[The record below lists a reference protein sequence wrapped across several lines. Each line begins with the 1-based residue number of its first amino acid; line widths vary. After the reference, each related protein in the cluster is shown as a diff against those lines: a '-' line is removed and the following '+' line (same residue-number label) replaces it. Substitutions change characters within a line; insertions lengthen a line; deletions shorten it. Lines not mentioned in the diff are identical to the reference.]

1 MSGTVWTKFYWAD
14 WMSDAGVR
22 RSSLAARGLWIDML
36 CIAAQADPIGY
47 LTVKKVPLTVK
58 DIARMVGESEP
69 ETGTL
74 LDELERN
81 GVFSRDRNG
90 TIFSRRIVR
99 DEKKARTAQNNG
111 KKGGNPSLGNSSGKS
126 ASDNLPDKGALKP
139 HIPESSY
146 QEREKQEARAGAL
159 IRSIPHEPDGW
170 PADYRE
176 IFWASYPHKVGK
188 ADALAKL
195 DRVRKRGIQWNKILI
210 GLAAYIQTKPPDR
223 PWCNPATWLHQERWE
238 DQPRNVVQMRRAPDV

>member
-1 MSGTVWTKFYWAD
+1 MSGTIWNKFYWSD

-22 RSSLAARGLWIDML
+22 RSCLAARGLWIDML

-74 LDELERN
+74 LAELERN

-90 TIFSRRIVR
+90 TIYSRRIVR
-99 DEKKARTAQNNG
+99 DAKKSRTAQNNG
-111 KKGGNPSLGNSSGKS
+111 KKGGNPSLGNKTDNSS
-126 ASDNLPDKGALKP
+126 SDNIQLKGDLKP
-139 HIPESSY
+139 QKPEANNP
-146 QEREKQEARAGAL
+146 EREKQETRAGAL
-159 IRSIPHEPDGW
+159 IGLIPHDADGW
-170 PADYRE
+170 PSDYRE

-188 ADALAKL
+188 GDAIAKL
-195 DRVRKRGIQWNKILI
+195 ERVRKRGVPWDKILV
-210 GLAAYIQTKPPDR
+210 GLAAYVQSKPPDR
-223 PWCNPATWLHQERWE
+223 PWCNPATWINQGRWDDE
-238 DQPRNVVQMRRAPDV
+238 PQNFSPQRRVVDV